1 MHFVI
6 NLVSTTKI
14 PKIGHSQS
22 YDKPLIKISRSQA
35 LFLFAVNNSYPER
48 IFVCLSTILNVHQK
62 ISSVCQIN
70 KITFGVE
77 IFYAFWK

>member
-6 NLVSTTKI
+6 NLVSTTKNLN
-14 PKIGHSQS
+14 IGHSQS
-22 YDKPLIKISRSQA
+22 YDKPLIKTIRSQA
-35 LFLFAVNNSYPER
+35 LFLFAVNNSYAER
-48 IFVCLSTILNVHQK
+48 IFVCFITILNVHQK

-77 IFYAFWK
+77 IFYDF